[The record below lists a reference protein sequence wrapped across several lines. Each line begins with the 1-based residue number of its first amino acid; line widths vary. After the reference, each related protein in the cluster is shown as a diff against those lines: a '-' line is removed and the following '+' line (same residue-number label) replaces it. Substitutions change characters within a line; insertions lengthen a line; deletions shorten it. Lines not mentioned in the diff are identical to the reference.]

1 MVILGIDPGLAETGY
16 GVVEWRKNRSHARQY
31 GCIRTPADQPLAE
44 RVAHIHAEVAALI
57 AQHQPEALVL
67 EKLFALRDG
76 RAGLSV
82 GNAMG
87 VILLAAAQ
95 AHLSVHEYA
104 PAQVKQAV
112 VGYGD
117 ASKEQVQY
125 MVRQLLGLEEL
136 PHPDHA
142 ADALALCL
150 CHLHTGLGRWSRV
163 VQPPTPV
170 QERLAEEMKNARRSR
185 PLQKRIAQ
193 AVQAEEERRRAYQS
207 GKQARQDR
215 T

>member
-16 GVVEWRKNRSHARQY
+16 GVVEWRQNRSHARQY

-44 RVAHIHAEVAALI
+44 RVAQIHAEVAALI

-76 RAGLSV
+76 RTGLSV

-95 AHLSVHEYA
+95 AHLPVQEYA
-104 PAQVKQAV
+104 PSQVKQAV

-125 MVRQLLGLEEL
+125 MVQQILGLAD
-136 PHPDHA
+136 PPRPDHA

-150 CHLHTGLGRWSRV
+150 CHLHTGLGRWPHP
-163 VQPPTPV
+163 VQPRTPV
-170 QERLAEEMKNARRSR
+170 QERLAEEMKNTHPSR
-185 PLQKRIAQ
+185 PLQRRIAQ
-193 AVQAEEERRRAYQS
+193 AVQAEEERRRTYQS
-207 GKQARQDR
+207 EKQAHRAPD
-215 T
+215 